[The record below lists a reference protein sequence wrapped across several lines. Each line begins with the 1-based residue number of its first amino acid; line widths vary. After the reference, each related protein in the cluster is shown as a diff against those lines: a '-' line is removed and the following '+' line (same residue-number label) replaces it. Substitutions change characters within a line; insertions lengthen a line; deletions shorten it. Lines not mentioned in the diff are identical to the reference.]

1 MMAVLG
7 GIWKKFIDLLPR
19 TPRYIG
25 TVVTIN
31 SPGRYTV
38 QLVGGG
44 LLQVI
49 GESNYQIPD
58 RVFVADKKIEGKAPA
73 LTTETIEI

>member
-1 MMAVLG
+1 MAVLG
-7 GIWKKFIDLLPR
+7 GVWKKFVDLLPK

-25 TVVTIN
+25 TVLAVT
-31 SPGRYTV
+31 SPGRYSV

-49 GESNYQIPD
+49 GSTEYQVAD
-58 RVFVADKKIEGKAPA
+58 RVFVADKKIESKAPA
-73 LTTETIEI
+73 LTSITIEV

>member
-1 MMAVLG
+1 MAVLG
-7 GIWKKFIDLLPR
+7 GIWRKFVDLLPK

-25 TVVTIN
+25 TVTTVN

-49 GESNYQIPD
+49 GSNEYQVAD

-73 LTTETIEI
+73 LTSTTIEV

>member
-1 MMAVLG
+1 MAVLG
-7 GIWKKFIDLLPR
+7 GIWRKFVDLLPK

-25 TVVTIN
+25 TIVSVN

-38 QLVGGG
+38 QLIGSG

-49 GESNYQIPD
+49 GSTEYQAAD
-58 RVFVADKKIEGKAPA
+58 RVFITDKKIEGKAPS
-73 LTTETIEI
+73 LTTETIEV

>member
-1 MMAVLG
+1 MAVLG
-7 GIWKKFIDLLPR
+7 GFWKKFVDLLPK

-25 TVVTIN
+25 AVVTIEGN
-31 SPGRYTV
+31 GRYTV
-38 QLVGGG
+38 QLAGGG

-49 GESNYQIPD
+49 GESNYQISD

>member
-1 MMAVLG
+1 MAILG
-7 GIWKKFIDLLPR
+7 GVWRKFVDLLPK

-25 TVVTIN
+25 TVVTVN

-38 QLVGGG
+38 QLIGGG
-44 LLQVI
+44 LMQAIGSTEYQVA
-49 GESNYQIPD
+49 E

-73 LTTETIEI
+73 LSAETIEV

>member
-1 MMAVLG
+1 MAVLG
-7 GIWKKFIDLLPR
+7 GIRKKFVDLLPK

-25 TVVTIN
+25 AVVTIEGN
-31 SPGRYTV
+31 GRYTV
-38 QLVGGG
+38 QLAGGG

-49 GESNYQIPD
+49 GESNYQISD